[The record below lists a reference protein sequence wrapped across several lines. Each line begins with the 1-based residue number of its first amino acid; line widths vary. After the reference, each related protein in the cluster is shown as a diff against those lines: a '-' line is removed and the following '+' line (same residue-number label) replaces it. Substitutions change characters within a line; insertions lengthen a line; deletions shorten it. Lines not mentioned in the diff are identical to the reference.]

1 MSKDFVSPIVGLMA
15 LRGVTQ
21 KEIAD
26 ALQVSE
32 QTVSNW
38 MTGRTE
44 AKLTFGDWRKLAKVL
59 DCDLEHLPDS
69 LSPQPVHTSTSRK
82 NKLSDRPN

>member
-1 MSKDFVSPIVGLMA
+1 MSKDFVSPIAGLMA

-26 ALQVSE
+26 ALKVSE

-59 DCDLEHLPDS
+59 DCNLENLPDS
-69 LSPQPVHTSTSRK
+69 LSPQPVHTSHSQK
-82 NKLSDRPN
+82 SKISDRTN

>member
-1 MSKDFVSPIVGLMA
+1 MSKDFVSPIAGLMA

-59 DCDLEHLPDS
+59 DCSLENLPDS
-69 LSPQPVHTSTSRK
+69 LSPQPVHTSLKSK
-82 NKLSDRPN
+82 K